1 MQWIEEDG
9 GYPYYVQPVHA
20 KQELKYVWRV
30 LAKQLRCMLYRRHLE
45 RTPPSAS
52 EPTPLCYEAATLR
65 KLNLEQ
71 ARLLVLGDSMIGEPD
86 SNLIQLLCPERAQ
99 PDEPD
104 AT

>member
-1 MQWIEEDG
+1 VQWIEEDG

-52 EPTPLCYEAATLR
+52 EPTPLLLR
-65 KLNLEQ
+65 GRNFKKAEPGTSQ
-71 ARLLVLGDSMIGEPD
+71 TAGSWRLYDR
-86 SNLIQLLCPERAQ
+86 RAWL
-99 PDEPD
+99 
-104 AT
+104 

>member
-1 MQWIEEDG
+1 MSG
-9 GYPYYVQPVHA
+9 GCLRSSFDACFTGGILSARRRRQANQPHF
-20 KQELKYVWRV
+20 
-30 LAKQLRCMLYRRHLE
+30 
-45 RTPPSAS
+45 
-52 EPTPLCYEAATLR
+52 CYEAATLR

-71 ARLLVLGDSMIGEPD
+71 AKLLVLGDSMIGEPD